1 MTVSVSQFVIGGL
14 IVIGFFGSFIALLL
28 RPDMLTEINKEP
40 VMLMVGALVAAFAT
54 LIGFFFGSSA
64 GSARKTDLLAKK
76 TNEPIELTN
85 EIKP

>member
-1 MTVSVSQFVIGGL
+1 MTITISQFIIGAL
-14 IVIGFFGSFIALLL
+14 IVIGFFGSFIAMLL
-28 RPDMLTEINKEP
+28 RPDMLTTMNEKP

-76 TNEPIELTN
+76 PTEPIELTN